1 VPAVPG
7 IPNSD
12 VIHFVLPSNS
22 ELFKATLV
30 VQHHPVTI
38 HIGMLDAI
46 ALDPGL
52 EHGLGLSVVSHGNNV
67 QRFYCTV

>member
-12 VIHFVLPSNS
+12 MIHFVFPGDSKL
-22 ELFKATLV
+22 LKTTLV
-30 VQHHPVTI
+30 MQHHSITI
-38 HIGMLDAI
+38 YVGMLNTI

-67 QRFYCTV
+67 QWFHCTV